1 MPSPMPQGPQD
12 QKQSRLSVKN
22 IMMVWRLIILVLA
35 ISGLLAVAFVSPF
48 VRNIW
53 ADTVAVLVIGY
64 LAVVLV
70 RSLMGK
76 TGA

>member
-1 MPSPMPQGPQD
+1 MPNGPDVQT
-12 QKQSRLSVKN
+12 QARLSVKN
-22 IMMVWRLIILVLA
+22 IMMVWRVGILVLA
-35 ISGLLAVAFVSPF
+35 ISGLIAVAFVSPY

-64 LAVVLV
+64 LAVVLF
-70 RSLMGK
+70 RSLTGK

>member
-1 MPSPMPQGPQD
+1 MPEGPQD

-22 IMMVWRLIILVLA
+22 IMMVWRVGILVLA

-70 RSLMGK
+70 RSLTGK